1 MLSQQ
6 HLTSLGWCGSADFRT
21 DPILLPL
28 RTDSQW
34 IKPRTVP
41 LRGGD
46 KQNRSILLKWIFQ
59 SPPRA
64 PHSAQEPA
72 RRGAGASIFR
82 TSKKPRACLW
92 LDGGNDDG
100 LVKPMITASQSLD
113 VLFLFFW
120 LCTGRSVDRLEYF
133 NLIGKLFYF
142 EIILLWLIQFGG
154 CLWVLVLPGKWW
166 SAAVVGV
173 VSVFD
178 SVNFEVEMVMM
189 SVRENI
195 KYSASLGFQIYWLK
209 HF

>member
-1 MLSQQ
+1 MNIPITPSGSTFSSG
-6 HLTSLGWCGSADFRT
+6 TSA
-21 DPILLPL
+21 
-28 RTDSQW
+28 Q
-34 IKPRTVP
+34 
-41 LRGGD
+41 RGGGV
-46 KQNRSILLKWIFQ
+46 NLPNFQ
-59 SPPRA
+59 EA
-64 PHSAQEPA
+64 TCH
-72 RRGAGASIFR
+72 
-82 TSKKPRACLW
+82 W